1 MSELLVV
8 CPACLKKKLY
18 INASKKVGWCHYCS
32 RALGPSEVLPFIK
45 GTNTS
50 GPRVLSKIPPLDDAW
65 ESRDART
72 FLQSRKV
79 SRVECPVIG
88 YDPEGRRLYFRIW
101 SPSPE
106 LPTTYHTRSIDPDG
120 SWRVQGGSTKGAYF
134 FGTAPKK
141 RVCIVE
147 GIWDAIRI
155 GSGALA
161 LLGSSM
167 STTQETYLKNAYDK
181 VLVYMDPDEAGKKA
195 QKEILQRLWKIGV
208 KCSEMSGSDKEPADC
223 EPDHPAL
230 ILTRHFLEEG

>member
-1 MSELLVV
+1 V
-8 CPACLKKKLY
+8 
-18 INASKKVGWCHYCS
+18 
-32 RALGPSEVLPFIK
+32 
-45 GTNTS
+45 
-50 GPRVLSKIPPLDDAW
+50 D
-65 ESRDART
+65 
-72 FLQSRKV
+72 
-79 SRVECPVIG
+79 CPVIE

-141 RVCIVE
+141 KVCIVE

-161 LLGSSM
+161 ILGSSL
-167 STTQETYLKNAYDK
+167 STTQETYLRNSYDR

-208 KCSEMSGSDKEPADC
+208 RCSEMSGADKEPADC
-223 EPDHPAL
+223 EPGDPAL
-230 ILTRHFLEEG
+230 VLVDYWLNEKEKDGI

>member
-1 MSELLVV
+1 MAEQLHV
-8 CPACLKKKLY
+8 CPTCARKKLY
-18 INASKKVGWCHYCS
+18 INQAKRVGWCHYCS
-32 RALGPSEVLPFIK
+32 KAYGPAMVEKFLGDPRP
-45 GTNTS
+45 T
-50 GPRVLSKIPPLDDAW
+50 GPRVLSSVPPLVNAW
-65 ESRDART
+65 EDRAARAFLRSRD
-72 FLQSRKV
+72 V
-79 SRVECPVIG
+79 SISDCPVVE

-101 SPSPE
+101 SPSSE

-120 SWRVQGGSTKGAYF
+120 SWRVRGGSTKGAYF
-134 FGTAPKK
+134 FGTAPNKK
-141 RVCIVE
+141 VCIVE

-155 GSGALA
+155 GPGALA

-167 STTQETYLKNAYDK
+167 STTQETYLRTSYDR

-208 KCSEMSGSDKEPADC
+208 KCSEMSGADKEPADC